1 MRSIIPLILLL
12 SVLLSACTTRD
23 NAVVVNFSDR
33 VQIKNQNEESAVVI
47 GVSNILS
54 PAETVTYYEDL
65 FSYLSEKLGKKV
77 KLVQRSN
84 YAEMNE
90 LLRLGRVDAAF
101 VCSRAYIAGA
111 RQFGME
117 LLAVPVVYDEGPVYY
132 SYIIVNRE
140 SGIRSFE
147 ELRGRSFAFTDPL
160 SNSGELYPRYLL
172 AKMNET
178 PDTFFSHYFYTY
190 SHDKSIEAVAS
201 GIVDGAAVD
210 SLIWDYKNI
219 TEPRITSRTRI
230 IKVSP
235 PFGIPPVVASPYSDK
250 ELIEEIR
257 SILLGMHTDE
267 EGRRILEKLR
277 IKRFAPPDNVSYA
290 SIEEMLK
297 VVEGN
302 AG

>member
-1 MRSIIPLILLL
+1 MRFLILLILLL
-12 SVLLSACTTRD
+12 FSACT
-23 NAVVVNFSDR
+23 AEEQAIEVNFSDVVEIR
-33 VQIKNQNEESAVVI
+33 NPGEEDSAVVI

-54 PAETVTYYEDL
+54 PVETVTYYEDL
-65 FSYLSEKLGKKV
+65 FDYLSKKLGKKV

-90 LLRLGRVDAAF
+90 LLRLGRVDLAF

-111 RQFGME
+111 MQFGLK
-117 LLAVPVVYDEGPVYY
+117 LLVVPVVYDEGPVYY
-132 SYIIVNRE
+132 SYIIVNKD
-140 SGIRSFE
+140 SNINSFV
-147 ELRGRSFAFTDPL
+147 ELRGKSFAFADPL

-210 SLIWDYKNI
+210 SLIWDYKNM
-219 TEPRITSRTRI
+219 TEPWVTSRTRI

-250 ELIEEIR
+250 ELVEEIR
-257 SILLGMHTDE
+257 NILLSMHEDE
-267 EGRRILEKLR
+267 DGRKILRKLH
-277 IKRFAPPDNVSYA
+277 IKRFILPENASYA
-290 SIEEMLK
+290 SIEEMLH

-302 AG
+302 VT